1 VNIIPENKL
10 IHGGDV
16 LIKCLLKENVEY
28 MFGIIGGHFL
38 PMFDAIHKWGREQG
52 INTVMFRHE
61 QAAAH
66 AADAYARVTNKPG
79 VCFGTVGPGA
89 LHLVPGIGAAWSDNI
104 PVIAII
110 PQVSSQQEDSF
121 VLQGNLDQITMF
133 KPITKFQKSVRTIEE
148 IPDAVQKIF
157 REVTG
162 GRPQPVLLEIGADA
176 YYQKIEENKLSIISS
191 DQYRATAKPSVSD
204 DLIKKSLDL
213 LLSAKKPLI
222 VAGGG
227 SMRAEAWTELQE
239 LAEYLQI
246 PVMTSITGVGSISNQ
261 SHCFLGTSIGSAT
274 YQATTRADV
283 VLALGT
289 KFSFTLALGKAPVW
303 KDKQKLI
310 HVDIDPSII
319 GRSKPITLGIVADCK
334 QFLIQLLKEVK
345 NTKRVEKREWL
356 EKLVIEKQ
364 KKLSIFTKR
373 ASKDTIPI
381 APRRLVKE
389 VYEFM
394 DEDAILINDGGDI
407 TYFATEA
414 INMFNERKPL
424 STLQAIGMGHLGTSV
439 GYGIGAKLAKPDTQ
453 VISISGDGS
462 FMINIQDLETAV
474 RLGLKNLIF
483 VIANNSCWGNIK
495 CGQKL
500 AFKERYIDVDLPDLN
515 YGKIAESFGC
525 YGEEVTD
532 PKEITPA
539 LNRAKNSG
547 KPAVIDVKTKFEI
560 PDLVKLE
567 WAGAKNFTD

>member
-1 VNIIPENKL
+1 MSEKKI

-38 PMFDAIHKWGREQG
+38 PMFDAVYKWGREQG

-133 KPITKFQKSVRTIEE
+133 KPITKFQKTVRTIEE
-148 IPDAVQKIF
+148 IPDGVQKIF

-162 GRPQPVLLEIGADA
+162 GRPQPVLLEISADA
-176 YYQKIEENKLSIISS
+176 YYQKIEENKVPIISA
-191 DQYRATAKPSVSD
+191 DQYRAIAKPSVSN
-204 DLIKKSLDL
+204 DLIKNSLDL

-222 VAGGG
+222 VSGGG
-227 SMRAEAWTELQE
+227 ILRAEAWAELQE
-239 LAEYLQI
+239 LAEFLQI
-246 PVMTSITGVGSISNQ
+246 PVITSITGVGSISNQ

-283 VLALGT
+283 ILALGT

-303 KDKQKLI
+303 RDKQKMI

-319 GRSKPITLGIVADCK
+319 GRSKPITLGIVSDCK
-334 QFLIQLLKEVK
+334 QFLLQILEELKK
-345 NTKRVEKREWL
+345 TKKVEKREWL
-356 EKLVIEKQ
+356 ENLVVEKQ
-364 KKLSIFTKR
+364 KKHSIFTEK
-373 ASKDTIPI
+373 ASRDDIPI
-381 APRRLVKE
+381 VPQRLVKE

-394 DEDAILINDGGDI
+394 DKDAILINDGGDI
-407 TYFATEA
+407 SYYATEA
-414 INMFNERKPL
+414 INMYNERKPL

-439 GYGIGAKLAKPDTQ
+439 GYGIGAKIARPDKQ

-483 VIANNSCWGNIK
+483 VVANNACWGNIK
-495 CGQKL
+495 SGQKL
-500 AFKERYIDVDLPDLN
+500 AFKERYIDVDLPDN
-515 YGKIAESFGC
+515 DYAKIAKSFGC
-525 YGEEVTD
+525 YGEVVTD
-532 PKEITPA
+532 PKEIKTT
-539 LNRAKNSG
+539 LNRAKDSG
-547 KPAVIDVKTKFEI
+547 KPAVIDVRISFET
-560 PDLVKLE
+560 PDLVKME
-567 WAGAKNFTD
+567 WAGAKDFSD

>member
-1 VNIIPENKL
+1 M

-16 LIKCLLKENVEY
+16 LIKCLLKENVKY
-28 MFGIIGGHFL
+28 MFGIVGGQFL
-38 PMFDAIHKWGREQG
+38 PMFDAVYKWGREQG

-61 QAAAH
+61 QVAAH
-66 AADAYARVTNKPG
+66 AADAYARVTNAPG
-79 VCFGTVGPGA
+79 VCFGTVGPRA
-89 LHLVPGIGAAWSDNI
+89 LHLVPGVGAAWSDNI
-104 PVIAII
+104 PVIAIV
-110 PQVSSQQEDSF
+110 PQVSSTQEDSF

-133 KPITKFQKSVRTIEE
+133 KPITKYQKTVRKIEE
-148 IPDAVQKIF
+148 IPNAVQKIF
-157 REVTG
+157 REVMG
-162 GRPQPVLLEIGADA
+162 GRPRPVLLEIFVDA
-176 YYQKIEENKLSIISS
+176 FFEKIEENKLPIIAS
-191 DQYRATAKPSVSD
+191 DQYRAIAKPTVDQES
-204 DLIKKSLDL
+204 IKKSVDL
-213 LLSAKKPLI
+213 LLSAEKPLI
-222 VAGGG
+222 VSGGG
-227 SMRAEAWTELQE
+227 VLRAEAWSELQE

-274 YQATTRADV
+274 YQATTSADV
-283 VLALGT
+283 ILALGT

-303 KDKQKLI
+303 KDSQKLI

-334 QFLIQLLKEVK
+334 QFLLQLLEEVK
-345 NTKRVEKREWL
+345 KTKKVEKREWL
-356 EKLVIEKQ
+356 ENLVIEKQ
-364 KKLSIFTKR
+364 KKLSIFTKK

-381 APRRLVKE
+381 VPQRLVKE
-389 VYEFM
+389 VYEFI

-414 INMFNERKPL
+414 INMYNERKPL
-424 STLQAIGMGHLGTSV
+424 STLQAIGMGHLGTSI
-439 GYGIGAKLAKPDTQ
+439 GYGIGAKLGKPNKQ

-483 VIANNSCWGNIK
+483 VVANNGCWGNIK
-495 CGQKL
+495 SGQKL
-500 AFKERYIDVDLPDLN
+500 AFKERYIDVDLPDCD
-515 YGKIAESFGC
+515 YAKIAESFGC

-532 PKEITPA
+532 PNEINPA
-539 LNRAKNSG
+539 LKIAKNSG

-567 WAGAKNFTD
+567 WAGAKDFTE

>member
-1 VNIIPENKL
+1 MNIIPENKL

-334 QFLIQLLKEVK
+334 QFLIQLLK
-345 NTKRVEKREWL
+345 
-356 EKLVIEKQ
+356 
-364 KKLSIFTKR
+364 
-373 ASKDTIPI
+373 
-381 APRRLVKE
+381 
-389 VYEFM
+389 
-394 DEDAILINDGGDI
+394 
-407 TYFATEA
+407 
-414 INMFNERKPL
+414 
-424 STLQAIGMGHLGTSV
+424 
-439 GYGIGAKLAKPDTQ
+439 
-453 VISISGDGS
+453 
-462 FMINIQDLETAV
+462 
-474 RLGLKNLIF
+474 
-483 VIANNSCWGNIK
+483 
-495 CGQKL
+495 
-500 AFKERYIDVDLPDLN
+500 
-515 YGKIAESFGC
+515 
-525 YGEEVTD
+525 
-532 PKEITPA
+532 
-539 LNRAKNSG
+539 
-547 KPAVIDVKTKFEI
+547 
-560 PDLVKLE
+560 
-567 WAGAKNFTD
+567 

>member
-1 VNIIPENKL
+1 MSENKL

-16 LIKCLLKENVEY
+16 LVKCLLKEDVKY

-38 PMFDAIHKWGREQG
+38 PMFDAIYKWGRERG

-66 AADAYARVTNKPG
+66 AADAYGRVTNKPG

-89 LHLVPGIGAAWSDNI
+89 LNLVSGVGAAWSDNI
-104 PVIAII
+104 PLIAII
-110 PQVSSQQEDSF
+110 PQVSSQKQDSF
-121 VLQGNLDQITMF
+121 VLQGNLDQITLF
-133 KPITKFQKSVRTIEE
+133 KPITKFQKTVRSIEE

-157 REVTG
+157 REVVG
-162 GRPQPVLLEIGADA
+162 GRPQPVLLEIVEDA
-176 YYQKIEENKLSIISS
+176 YWQKIEENKLPIISS
-191 DQYRATAKPSVSD
+191 DQYRAIAKPSVSA

-222 VAGGG
+222 VSGGG
-227 SMRAEAWTELQE
+227 VLRAEAWRELQE
-239 LAEYLQI
+239 LAEHLQI
-246 PVMTSITGVGSISNQ
+246 PVMTSIMGIGSISNQ
-261 SHCFLGTSIGSAT
+261 SNCFLGTSIGSAT

-283 VLALGT
+283 ILAIGT
-289 KFSFTLALGKAPVW
+289 KFSFVLALGKAPVW
-303 KDKQKLI
+303 RDRQKLI

-334 QFLIQLLKEVK
+334 QFLLQILEEVK
-345 NTKRVEKREWL
+345 KTKKVEQREWL
-356 EKLVIEKQ
+356 ESLLVEKQ
-364 KKLSIFTKR
+364 KKLSIFAKK
-373 ASKDTIPI
+373 ASKDTVPI
-381 APRRLVKE
+381 TPQRMVKE

-407 TYFATEA
+407 SYYAMEA
-414 INMFNERKPL
+414 INMYNERKPL
-424 STLQAIGMGHLGTSV
+424 STLQSIGMAHLGTSV
-439 GYGIGAKLAKPDTQ
+439 GYGIGAKLGKPDKQ

-462 FMINIQDLETAV
+462 FMMNIQDLETAV

-483 VIANNSCWGNIK
+483 VVGNNACWGNIK
-495 CGQKL
+495 SGQKL

-515 YGKIAESFGC
+515 YGKIAESLGC

-532 PKEITPA
+532 PNEINSA
-539 LNRAKNSG
+539 LKRAKNSG
-547 KPAVIDVKTKFEI
+547 KPAVIDIKIGFEP

-567 WAGAKNFTD
+567 WAGAKDFVD